1 MKEKKLQKGNEDMT
15 DTTISKIRS
24 SLINRFDFTR
34 DLSNEEIYSLIDNE
48 IIETGRHQFIS
59 LTEKEQLR
67 RILFNS
73 IRGYD
78 ILQELIDDHEI
89 TEIMINGYNNIFIEK
104 NGRLIKSNVR
114 FSSPE
119 KLHDVIQQIVSN
131 VNRRVNEAS
140 PIADARLYDGS
151 RVNIV
156 LNPVALNGPVVTIR
170 KFSESPM
177 TIQNLIDFHSI
188 TIEAADYLKQ
198 LVVSGY
204 NIFVCGGTGSGK
216 TTFLNALSNFIP
228 VTERVITIE
237 DSAEL
242 QISNIPNLVRLE
254 ARQANTEGKNE
265 ITLRDLIRSALRMR
279 PDRLLIG
286 EIRGAEAL
294 DMLTAFNTGHD
305 GSMSTGHGNSPKDML
320 RRMESMVLMGV
331 DMPVSAIKGQ
341 IASAVDIMIYLGRL
355 RDHSRR
361 VLEITEIADYKKDE
375 IILNPLFVFH
385 EEEEILGKIKGSLKR
400 TKNPLINTLKLQ
412 MAGLKEG
419 R

>member
-1 MKEKKLQKGNEDMT
+1 MT
-15 DTTISKIRS
+15 DSDISRIRNN
-24 SLINRFDFTR
+24 LMNRFDLTR
-34 DLSNEEIYSLIDNE
+34 NLSDEEIYSLIDNE

-59 LTEKEQLR
+59 LTEKEELR
-67 RILFNS
+67 HTLFNS

-78 ILQELIDDHEI
+78 ILQNFIDNREI
-89 TEIMINGYNNIFIEK
+89 TEIMINGPDNIYFEK
-104 NGRLIKSNVR
+104 NGILYKSELH
-114 FSSPE
+114 FSPPE
-119 KLHDVIQQIVSN
+119 KLHDIIQQIVSN

-156 LNPVALNGPVVTIR
+156 LAPIALNGPAVTIR
-170 KFSESPM
+170 KFPDTPLSM
-177 TIQNLIDFHSI
+177 KDLIRFGSI
-188 TIEAADYLKQ
+188 TDEAADFLNG
-198 LVVSGY
+198 LVKSGY

-216 TTFLNALSNFIP
+216 TTFLNVLSNYIP
-228 VTERVITIE
+228 ITERVITIE

-242 QISNIPNLVRLE
+242 NLGIPNLVKLE

-265 ITLRDLIRSALRMR
+265 ISIRDLIRSSLRMR
-279 PDRLLIG
+279 PDRLIVG

-320 RRMESMVLMGV
+320 RRMETMVLMGV

-341 IASAVDIMIYLGRL
+341 IASAIDIMIYLGRL

-361 VLEITEIADYKKDE
+361 VLEITEVSDFADGE
-375 IILNPLFVFH
+375 IILNPLFCFQENTNCRSAKVS
-385 EEEEILGKIKGSLKR
+385 GSLKR
-400 TKNPLINTLKLQ
+400 TGNPLKNTQKLQ
-412 MAGLKEG
+412 MAGMQHLFQEYL
-419 R
+419 

>member
-1 MKEKKLQKGNEDMT
+1 MT
-15 DTTISKIRS
+15 DTTINKIRS
-24 SLINRFDFTR
+24 SLISRFDFTR

-59 LTEKEQLR
+59 LTQKEQLR

-104 NGRLIKSNVR
+104 DGSLIKSDFH

-119 KLHDVIQQIVSN
+119 KLQDVIQQIVSN

-156 LNPVALNGPVVTIR
+156 LNPIALNGPAVTIR

-198 LVVSGY
+198 LVLSGY

-265 ITLRDLIRSALRMR
+265 ITIRDLIRSALRMR
-279 PDRLLIG
+279 PDRLLVG

-320 RRMESMVLMGV
+320 RPMETMVLMGV

-341 IASAVDIMIYLGRL
+341 IASALDIMIYLGRL

-361 VLEITEIADYKKDE
+361 VLEITEIADYKNDE

-385 EEEEILGKIKGSLKR
+385 EEEEIYGKIKGTLKR
-400 TKNPLINTLKLQ
+400 TNNPLINTLKLQ
-412 MAGLKEG
+412 MAGIKEG

>member
-1 MKEKKLQKGNEDMT
+1 MT
-15 DTTISKIRS
+15 DTIISKIRS

-34 DLSNEEIYSLIDNE
+34 DLSDEEIYSLIDNE
-48 IIETGRHQFIS
+48 IVETGRHQFIP
-59 LTEKEQLR
+59 LTEKERLR

-78 ILQELIDDHEI
+78 ILQELIDDQNI

-104 NGRLIKSNVR
+104 EGALIKSDFH

-119 KLHDVIQQIVSN
+119 KLQNVIQQIVSN

-140 PIADARLYDGS
+140 PIADARLYDSS

-156 LNPVALNGPVVTIR
+156 LNPVALNGPAVTIR
-170 KFSESPM
+170 KFSETPM

-188 TIEAADYLKQ
+188 TTEAADYLKQ
-198 LVVSGY
+198 LVLSGY

-242 QISNIPNLVRLE
+242 QLSNVPNLVRLE

-265 ITLRDLIRSALRMR
+265 ITIRDLIRSALRMR
-279 PDRLLIG
+279 PDRLIIG
-286 EIRGAEAL
+286 EVRGAEAL

-320 RRMESMVLMGV
+320 RRMETMVLMGV

-341 IASAVDIMIYLGRL
+341 IASALDILVYLGRL

-361 VLEITEIADYKKDE
+361 VLEITEIADYRNDE
-375 IILNPLFVFH
+375 FILNPLFVFY
-385 EEEEILGKIKGSLKR
+385 EEGEALGKIKGNLKR

-412 MAGLKEG
+412 MAGIKE
-419 R
+419 RS

>member
-1 MKEKKLQKGNEDMT
+1 MT
-15 DTTISKIRS
+15 DTTINKIRS
-24 SLINRFDFTR
+24 SLISRFDFTR

-59 LTEKEQLR
+59 LTQKEQLR

-104 NGRLIKSNVR
+104 DGSLIKSDFH

-119 KLHDVIQQIVSN
+119 KLQDVIQQIVSN

-156 LNPVALNGPVVTIR
+156 LNPIALNGPAVTIR

-198 LVVSGY
+198 LVLSGY

-265 ITLRDLIRSALRMR
+265 ITIRDLIRSALRMR
-279 PDRLLIG
+279 PNRLLVG
-286 EIRGAEAL
+286 EIQGAEAL

-320 RRMESMVLMGV
+320 RRMETMVLMGV

-341 IASAVDIMIYLGRL
+341 IASALDIMIYLGRL

-361 VLEITEIADYKKDE
+361 VLEITEIADYKNDE

-385 EEEEILGKIKGSLKR
+385 EEEEIYGKIRGTLKR
-400 TKNPLINTLKLQ
+400 TNNPLINTLKLQ
-412 MAGLKEG
+412 MAGIKEG

>member
-1 MKEKKLQKGNEDMT
+1 MT

-104 NGRLIKSNVR
+104 KGRLIKSNVR

-341 IASAVDIMIYLGRL
+341 IASAIDIMIYLGRL

-361 VLEITEIADYKKDE
+361 VLEITEIADCKKDE